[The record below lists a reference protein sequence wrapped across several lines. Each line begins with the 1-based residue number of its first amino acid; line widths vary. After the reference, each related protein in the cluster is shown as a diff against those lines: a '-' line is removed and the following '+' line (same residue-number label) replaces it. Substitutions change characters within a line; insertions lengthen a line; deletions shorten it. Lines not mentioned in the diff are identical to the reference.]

1 LVKLQWGMPNHIYI
15 YIWRERERER
25 LCSETVRDLGKLVI
39 VRQFKLLMVRIL
51 EPKLE
56 FKNIIY

>member
-15 YIWRERERER
+15 YMERERER
-25 LCSETVRDLGKLVI
+25 DCVVRDLGKLVI

>member
-1 LVKLQWGMPNHIYI
+1 M
-15 YIWRERERER
+15 WRERERER